1 MSEEIVVYAAGSL
14 KRAFT
19 AIFSRFTQLGHP
31 PVRAE
36 FGPAGWLRQRLE
48 QGEPA
53 DLFASADSASPA
65 RLVAQGS
72 AFDPQI
78 FARNALCAVVPRD
91 SDTTDTTLLAAMLDP
106 GKRLGMS
113 TPILDP
119 SGDYAL
125 QVFHNANS
133 LHPGAGQTL
142 RNKAIAL
149 VGGKIATPIPDGWVA
164 SEYLVSSGAADIF
177 LSYASYRDAIVAA
190 GRTRV
195 ITLPDTLQVQADYAM
210 VSMQPQNE
218 RVQQLRAFILGE
230 EGQAILASYG
240 FLSQNH
246 PCHPVP
252 HSSA

>member
-1 MSEEIVVYAAGSL
+1 MSEQIVVYAAGSL

-19 AIFSRFTQLGHP
+19 AVLTRFAQLGHP
-31 PVRAE
+31 PVLAE

-48 QGEPA
+48 QGEHA

-65 RLVAQGS
+65 RLVALGS

-78 FARNALCAVVPRD
+78 FARNTLCAVVQRD
-91 SDTTDTTLLAAMLDP
+91 SDITDTTLLAAMLDP

-113 TPILDP
+113 TPVLDP

-125 QVFHNANS
+125 QVFSNADNI
-133 LHPGAGQTL
+133 HPGAGQTL
-142 RNKAIAL
+142 RAKAIAL
-149 VGGKIATPIPDGWVA
+149 VGGKIATPIPHGWVA
-164 SEYLVSSGAADIF
+164 SEYLVSTGAADIF
-177 LSYASYRDAIVAA
+177 LSYASYRNAILAA

-195 ITLPDTLQVQADYAM
+195 IALPDSLQVLADYAM

-230 EGQAILASYG
+230 EGQMILASHG
-240 FLSQNH
+240 FLNQNH
-246 PCHPVP
+246 PCHPV
-252 HSSA
+252 S